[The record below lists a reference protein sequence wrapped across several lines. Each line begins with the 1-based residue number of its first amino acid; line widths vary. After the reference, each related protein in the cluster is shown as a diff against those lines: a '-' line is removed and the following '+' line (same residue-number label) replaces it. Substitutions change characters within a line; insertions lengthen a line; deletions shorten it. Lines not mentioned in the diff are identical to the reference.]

1 MCLPRRT
8 HYPASL
14 LCILPCT
21 PSCRCNRVPFIH
33 QRDMP
38 FLMFSL
44 DQSQGVFMFSRESRA
59 DTRAETQR
67 QGNPVAAPPRFSGPM
82 GIVSNGNTAPGFSA
96 ASASAAAD
104 RPTSILGPD
113 ISIFGEQL
121 ILKTKGSL
129 LIQGHIE
136 GDVHGE
142 AVTVDNGAH
151 VKGVITAR
159 TIAIQGGV
167 KGELKGSNV
176 ILHEHSVVEAS
187 IVQEKLTIAEGA
199 H

>member
-1 MCLPRRT
+1 M
-8 HYPASL
+8 
-14 LCILPCT
+14 
-21 PSCRCNRVPFIH
+21 
-33 QRDMP
+33 
-38 FLMFSL
+38 
-44 DQSQGVFMFSRESRA
+44 GV
-59 DTRAETQR
+59 
-67 QGNPVAAPPRFSGPM
+67 
-82 GIVSNGNTAPGFSA
+82 VSNNSNSASTYSSA
-96 ASASAAAD
+96 ASAD

-113 ISIFGEQL
+113 ISIYGQQL

-142 AVTVDNGAH
+142 AVTVDDGAH

-187 IVQEKLTIAEGA
+187 IVQERLTIADGA
-199 H
+199 HFEGSVKKAKDISEVTPDLS

>member
-1 MCLPRRT
+1 MF
-8 HYPASL
+8 
-14 LCILPCT
+14 
-21 PSCRCNRVPFIH
+21 NR
-33 QRDMP
+33 D
-38 FLMFSL
+38 
-44 DQSQGVFMFSRESRA
+44 SRA
-59 DTRAETQR
+59 DTRADNNR
-67 QGNPVAAPPRFSGPM
+67 QAPTPAAPPRFSGPV
-82 GIVSNGNTAPGFSA
+82 GIVSNSPQSNF
-96 ASASAAAD
+96 ASPSPD

-113 ISIFGEQL
+113 ISIFGQQL

-142 AVTVDNGAH
+142 AVTVDDGAH

-187 IVQEKLTIAEGA
+187 IVQERLTIADGA
-199 H
+199 HFEGSVKKAKDASEVTPDLS

>member
-1 MCLPRRT
+1 
-8 HYPASL
+8 
-14 LCILPCT
+14 
-21 PSCRCNRVPFIH
+21 
-33 QRDMP
+33 
-38 FLMFSL
+38 
-44 DQSQGVFMFSRESRA
+44 MFSRDSRA
-59 DTRAETQR
+59 ETRAETTK
-67 QGNPVAAPPRFSGPM
+67 PSATPAPPPRFSGPI
-82 GIVSNGNTAPGFSA
+82 GVVSNAAAPSYQA
-96 ASASAAAD
+96 VSAD

-113 ISIFGEQL
+113 ISIYGEQL

-142 AVTVDNGAH
+142 TVTVDDGAH

-176 ILHEHSVVEAS
+176 ILHEHSVVDAD
-187 IVQEKLTIAEGA
+187 IIQERLTVAEGA
-199 H
+199 HFEGSVKKAKNASEVTPDLS

>member
-1 MCLPRRT
+1 
-8 HYPASL
+8 
-14 LCILPCT
+14 
-21 PSCRCNRVPFIH
+21 
-33 QRDMP
+33 
-38 FLMFSL
+38 
-44 DQSQGVFMFSRESRA
+44 MFSRDSRA
-59 DTRAETQR
+59 ETRAETPR
-67 QGNPVAAPPRFSGPM
+67 QTATVAAPPRFSGPM
-82 GIVSNGNTAPGFSA
+82 GVVSNSA
-96 ASASAAAD
+96 TTGYSSVSSD

-113 ISIFGEQL
+113 ISIYGEQL

-142 AVTVDNGAH
+142 SVTVDDGAH

-176 ILHEHSVVEAS
+176 ILHENSVVEAS
-187 IVQEKLTIAEGA
+187 IVQERLTIADGAKFEGSVKKA
-199 H
+199 KDVSEVTPDLS

>member
-1 MCLPRRT
+1 
-8 HYPASL
+8 
-14 LCILPCT
+14 
-21 PSCRCNRVPFIH
+21 
-33 QRDMP
+33 
-38 FLMFSL
+38 
-44 DQSQGVFMFSRESRA
+44 MFSRESRSE
-59 DTRAETQR
+59 TRAEASR
-67 QGNPVAAPPRFSGPM
+67 QTAAVAAPPRFSGPM
-82 GIVSNGNTAPGFSA
+82 GIVSNSNA
-96 ASASAAAD
+96 ASSHSPISAD

-113 ISIFGEQL
+113 ISIFGQQL

-142 AVTVDNGAH
+142 SVTVDDGAH

-199 H
+199 HFEGSVKKAKDASEVTPDLS

>member
-1 MCLPRRT
+1 
-8 HYPASL
+8 
-14 LCILPCT
+14 
-21 PSCRCNRVPFIH
+21 
-33 QRDMP
+33 
-38 FLMFSL
+38 
-44 DQSQGVFMFSRESRA
+44 MFSRNSRA
-59 DTRAETQR
+59 DTRADNGR
-67 QGNPVAAPPRFSGPM
+67 QTTTPPAAPPRFSGPV
-82 GIVSNGNTAPGFSA
+82 GIVSNNTPPSYP
-96 ASASAAAD
+96 SASPD

-113 ISIFGEQL
+113 ISIYGQQL

-142 AVTVDNGAH
+142 AVTVDDGAH

-187 IVQEKLTIAEGA
+187 IIQEKLTIAEGA
-199 H
+199 HFEGSVKKATDVSEVTPDLS

>member
-1 MCLPRRT
+1 
-8 HYPASL
+8 
-14 LCILPCT
+14 
-21 PSCRCNRVPFIH
+21 
-33 QRDMP
+33 
-38 FLMFSL
+38 
-44 DQSQGVFMFSRESRA
+44 MFSRESRA
-59 DTRAETQR
+59 DTRAETAR
-67 QGNPVAAPPRFSGPM
+67 QTATPAAPPRFSGPM
-82 GIVSNGNTAPGFSA
+82 GIVSNNPSPGYS
-96 ASASAAAD
+96 SVSPD

-113 ISIFGEQL
+113 ISIFGQQL

-142 AVTVDNGAH
+142 SVTVDNGAH

-199 H
+199 HFEGSVKKAKDASEVTPDLS

>member
-1 MCLPRRT
+1 
-8 HYPASL
+8 
-14 LCILPCT
+14 
-21 PSCRCNRVPFIH
+21 
-33 QRDMP
+33 
-38 FLMFSL
+38 
-44 DQSQGVFMFSRESRA
+44 MFSRDSRAETRA
-59 DTRAETQR
+59 DTAKPGAIPT
-67 QGNPVAAPPRFSGPM
+67 PPPRFSGPI
-82 GIVSNGNTAPGFSA
+82 GVVSN
-96 ASASAAAD
+96 AAAPSYQPASPD

-113 ISIFGEQL
+113 ISIYGEQL

-142 AVTVDNGAH
+142 TVTVDDGAH

-176 ILHEHSVVEAS
+176 ILHEHSVVEAD
-187 IVQEKLTIAEGA
+187 IIQERLTVADGA
-199 H
+199 HFEGSVKKAKDASEVTPDLS